1 MLRNFVRS
9 NNKNSRHN
17 RHLAQYLQ
25 RYYATLGIR
34 AEDKNVWERRSPL
47 APKHVKEIV
56 DKGIAD
62 VIVEPSTTR
71 AFTDEEYVKA
81 GATISKDLSQADVIF
96 SVKEVP
102 ITKLQP
108 NKTHVFFS
116 HTIKAQ
122 PYNMPLLDA
131 ILERNIRLI
140 DYERIVNDKNQR
152 LIRFGPYAG
161 FAGAI
166 DTLSVTGMRLLEEHS
181 ISSPFISLS
190 LSKNYPSLKT
200 ALACVREVGD
210 VIRDRGLPR
219 QIFPF
224 VITVAGRGSV
234 AVGIKQVLDELPL
247 KEITVDD
254 LPKLWA
260 RRGQETEEERKF
272 VYYLNV
278 SAKDWCQRKL
288 VGGFEAEE
296 YYAHPELYESTFA
309 ERILPYSRVIYN
321 AIYWEP
327 KYPRLITTEQIRKIE
342 HSLVTIG
349 DISCDPN
356 GSIEFLTRV
365 TSISDPVLINEGIA
379 LLACDHLPAQFP
391 RSSSENFG
399 GTLLPFVEE
408 IMNERYSQPIKTAV
422 IAEHG
427 RLTPAY
433 EYIAQLRSANE
444 KKGKKAEKAHRK
456 RVVIFGAGFCVPP
469 VVEYLSRQKNLVSEI
484 LLVDHGKIPKEKFT
498 FDKNPVPIR
507 FRTASIEEASQIIEE
522 DDGVV
527 ISMVP
532 AFLHTKIADVC
543 LQKGVPMVTASYIS
557 PEMKEL
563 SSEAKRKGV
572 LILNEIG
579 LDPGIDHLC
588 VMKTLKGI
596 RSRGET
602 LTEFRSYCG
611 ALPAPES
618 AINGIGYKFSW
629 SPMGVMKASGNT
641 AEFMWNGEKVN
652 VPGPL
657 LQFCPTVES
666 SFPALNMEMI
676 PNRDSLSYVDKYQ
689 MSEFKNIQTFVRGT
703 LRFPGFTNFFRALS
717 VLGCLDE
724 SKVIELDENNNSWSQ
739 VMQSLGV
746 NNLKQLFAEHLEKH
760 GANVSNQFVRSKLDE
775 RKAMISKDV
784 SVALKTMK
792 ELGFLDEKNVLP
804 TGKFQ
809 LMQHVCH
816 QLEKMCAY
824 TKKERDMALM
834 THQFY
839 TTTKDGKRQIITSNM
854 VQYGDVREFSATS
867 KTVGVPVAVASSMIL
882 RGDLDGLSGVKAP
895 MDERI
900 WSPLLKELEKE
911 GIVINEYVEA
921 DE

>member
-1 MLRNFVRS
+1 MLKRFVHKTS
-9 NNKNSRHN
+9 HTYLKQQQSASRF
-17 RHLAQYLQ
+17 
-25 RYYATLGIR
+25 YATLAIR
-34 AEDKNVWERRSPL
+34 AEDKNVWERRAPL

-56 DKGIAD
+56 ENKIAD

-81 GATISKDLSQADVIF
+81 GAVISSDFSQADVIF

-122 PYNMPLLDA
+122 PYNMNLLDA
-131 ILERNIRLI
+131 VLEKNIRLI
-140 DYERIVNDKNQR
+140 DYERIVNDKNER

-166 DTLSVTGMRLLEEHS
+166 DTLSTTGIRLLEEYS
-181 ISSPFISLS
+181 ISNPFISLA

-210 VIRDRGLPR
+210 VIRDRGLPK
-219 QIFPF
+219 QLFPF
-224 VITVAGRGSV
+224 VITLAGRGSV
-234 AVGIKQVLDELPL
+234 AAGMKQVLSELPL
-247 KEITVDD
+247 KEITVED
-254 LPKLWA
+254 LPRLWA
-260 RRGQETEEERKF
+260 RRGHETEEERKWIYF
-272 VYYLNV
+272 LNV

-288 VGGFEAEE
+288 VGGFEAQE

-309 ERILPYSRVIYN
+309 ERILPYSRVILN

-327 KYPRLITTEQIRKIE
+327 KYPRLITTEQIRRID
-342 HSLVTIG
+342 HNLVTIG
-349 DISCDPN
+349 DVSCDPN

-408 IMNERYSQPIKTAV
+408 IMTQNYSKPIRTAI
-422 IAEHG
+422 IAENGH
-427 RLTPAY
+427 LTPAY
-433 EYIAQLRSANE
+433 EYIARLRAENE
-444 KKGKKAEKAHRK
+444 KKGVKGEKAHRK
-456 RVVIFGAGFCVPP
+456 RVVVFGAGFCVPP
-469 VVEYLSRQKNLVSEI
+469 VIEYLSRQKNLVSEI
-484 LLVDHGKIPKEKFT
+484 LLVDQNKISKEKFT
-498 FDKNPVPIR
+498 FDKNPVPVR
-507 FRTASIEEASQIIEE
+507 FRNATLDEAAQIIDEG
-522 DDGVV
+522 DGVV

-532 AFLHTKIADVC
+532 AFLHPKIARIC
-543 LQKGVPMVTASYIS
+543 LDKKVPMVTASYVS
-557 PEMKEL
+557 AEMKEL
-563 SSEAKRKGV
+563 NKEAQRNGV
-572 LILNEIG
+572 LLLNEIG

-596 RSRGET
+596 RKRGET
-602 LTEFRSYCG
+602 LTQFRSYCG

-629 SPMGVMKASGNT
+629 SPMGVMKASGNG
-641 AEFMWNGEKVN
+641 AEFLWNGEKVN

-657 LQFCPTVES
+657 LQFCPTVET
-666 SFPALNMEMI
+666 SFPALNLEMI
-676 PNRDSLSYVDKYQ
+676 PNRDSLSYVNTYD
-689 MSEFKNIQTFVRGT
+689 MSDFKNIQTFVRGT

-724 SKVIELDENNNSWSQ
+724 KRTVTVEEGKNSWKHVLQ
-739 VMQSLGV
+739 TLGV
-746 NNLKQLFAEHLEKH
+746 DNLKELFEGHLVKH
-760 GANVSNQFVRSKLDE
+760 APTSDSQFVAEKVKE
-775 RKAMISKDV
+775 RKNQLSKDV
-784 SVALKTMK
+784 SIAQKTLQ
-792 ELGFLDEKNVLP
+792 ELGFLSNDLILP
-804 TGKFQ
+804 VGELQ
-809 LMQHVCH
+809 LLQAVCN
-816 QLEKMCAY
+816 QLEKKCAY
-824 TKKERDMALM
+824 TKNERDMALM

-839 TTTKDGKRQIITSNM
+839 TTTKEGKDQIITSTM

-867 KTVGVPVAVASSMIL
+867 KTVGAPVAIATAMIL
-882 RGDLDGLSGVKAP
+882 RGDLDGMHGVKAP
-895 MDERI
+895 MDEAI
-900 WSPLLKELEKE
+900 WGPLLHELENE
-911 GIVINEYVEA
+911 GIVINEYVETV
-921 DE
+921 

>member
-1 MLRNFVRS
+1 MFS
-9 NNKNSRHN
+9 
-17 RHLAQYLQ
+17 
-25 RYYATLGIR
+25 
-34 AEDKNVWERRSPL
+34 
-47 APKHVKEIV
+47 
-56 DKGIAD
+56 
-62 VIVEPSTTR
+62 
-71 AFTDEEYVKA
+71 FTDEEYVKA
-81 GATISKDLSQADVIF
+81 GASISKDLSQADVIF

-122 PYNMPLLDA
+122 PYNMDLLDS
-131 ILERNIRLI
+131 ILEKNIRLI
-140 DYERIVNDKNQR
+140 DYERIVNEKNER

-166 DTLSVTGMRLLEEHS
+166 DTLSVTGTRLLEEYS
-181 ISSPFISLS
+181 ISNPFISLS

-200 ALACVREVGD
+200 ALACVKEVGD
-210 VIRDRGLPR
+210 VIRDRGLPK
-219 QIFPF
+219 QVFPF
-224 VITVAGRGSV
+224 VITLTGRGSV
-234 AVGIKQVLDELPL
+234 AAGMKQVLDELPL
-247 KEITVDD
+247 KQITVDD
-254 LPKLWA
+254 LPRLWA
-260 RRGQETEEERKF
+260 RRGQETEEERKWI
-272 VYYLNV
+272 YYLNV
-278 SAKDWCQRKL
+278 SAKDWCRRKL
-288 VGGFEAEE
+288 VGGFDPEE

-309 ERILPYSRVIYN
+309 EKILPYSRVILN

-327 KYPRLITTEQIRKIE
+327 KYPRLITTEQIRRIE
-342 HSLVTIG
+342 HNLVTIG

-408 IMNERYSQPIKTAV
+408 IMKQNYSQPIRTAM
-422 IAEHG
+422 IAENG
-427 RLTPAY
+427 RLSPAY
-433 EYIAQLRSANE
+433 EYIAQLRAANE
-444 KKGKKAEKAHRK
+444 RKGVKGEKAHRK
-456 RVVIFGAGFCVPP
+456 RVVVFGAGFCVPP
-469 VVEYLSRQKNLVSEI
+469 IVEYLSRQKNLVSEV
-484 LLVDHGKIPKEKFT
+484 LLVDQGKISKEKFT

-507 FRTASIEEASQIIEE
+507 FRTASIEEAHQIIEE
-522 DDGVV
+522 EDGVV

-532 AFLHTKIADVC
+532 AFLHTKIAKIC
-543 LQKGVPMVTASYIS
+543 LEKKVPMVTASYIS

-563 SSEAKRKGV
+563 NMEAERQGV

-596 RSRGET
+596 RNRGET
-602 LTEFRSYCG
+602 LTQFRSYCG

-618 AINGIGYKFSW
+618 AINSIGYKFSW
-629 SPMGVMKASGNT
+629 SPMGVMKASGNS
-641 AEFMWNGEKVN
+641 AEFLWNGEKVN

-657 LQFCPTVES
+657 LQFCPTVET
-666 SFPALNMEMI
+666 SFPALNLEMI
-676 PNRDSLSYVDKYQ
+676 PNRDSLSYVNTYN
-689 MSEFKNIQTFVRGT
+689 MSEFKSIQTFVRGT

-724 SKVIELDENNNSWSQ
+724 KRVLTLAPGNNSWSH
-739 VMQSLGV
+739 VMKSLGV
-746 NNLKQLFAEHLEKH
+746 DNLKQLFADHLEKH
-760 GANVSNQFVRSKLDE
+760 SAAVTNEFVSSKVNE
-775 RKAMISKDV
+775 RKSTLSKDV
-784 SVALKTMK
+784 NIALKTLND
-792 ELGFLDEKNVLP
+792 LGFMEEKQVLP
-804 TGKFQ
+804 TGEFN
-809 LMQHVCH
+809 LMQHVCN
-816 QLEKMCAY
+816 QLEKKCAY

-839 TTTKDGKRQIITSNM
+839 TTTKEGKDQIITSNM

-867 KTVGVPVAVASSMIL
+867 KTVGVPVAVACSMIL
-882 RGDLDGLSGVKAP
+882 RGDLDGLSGIRAP
-895 MDERI
+895 MDEVI

-911 GIVINEYVEA
+911 GIVINEYVEPA
-921 DE
+921 